1 MPVYSE
7 LATEAVGLLT
17 LTADDAGLSG
27 VWLEA
32 HRHAPTTRAGW
43 VRDDDRLADAAGQL
57 CEYLEGDRRCFD
69 LPLSQTAGTP
79 FQRRVWAAL
88 DAILYG
94 TTTTYGALAA
104 ALGAPAAVRAVGA
117 ANGRNPL
124 SIVRPCHRVVGATG
138 ALTGYGGGLE
148 AKRVLLALEA
158 RRV

>member
-1 MPVYSE
+1 MTVYSE

-57 CEYLEGDRRCFD
+57 REYLTGDRRCFD

-79 FQRRVWAAL
+79 FQHFVWAAL
-88 DAILYG
+88 DAIPYG
-94 TTTTYGALAA
+94 TTTT
-104 ALGAPAAVRAVGA
+104 
-117 ANGRNPL
+117 
-124 SIVRPCHRVVGATG
+124 
-138 ALTGYGGGLE
+138 YGGGLE

>member
-57 CEYLEGDRRCFD
+57 REYLTGDRRCFD
-69 LPLSQTAGTP
+69 LPRGLWTIQIA
-79 FQRRVWAAL
+79 QKKC
-88 DAILYG
+88 
-94 TTTTYGALAA
+94 
-104 ALGAPAAVRAVGA
+104 GA
-117 ANGRNPL
+117 AHCDLAYQLR
-124 SIVRPCHRVVGATG
+124 IK
-138 ALTGYGGGLE
+138 GLNRLPRIIDE
-148 AKRVLLALEA
+148 DRLYTANR
-158 RRV
+158 

>member
-1 MPVYSE
+1 MTVYSE
-7 LATEAVGLLT
+7 LAAEAVGLLT

-57 CEYLEGDRRCFD
+57 REYLTGDRRRFD

-88 DAILYG
+88 DAIPYG

-158 RRV
+158 RQV

>member
-1 MPVYSE
+1 MTVYSE

-17 LTADDAGLSG
+17 LTADDAGRSG

-32 HRHAPTTRAGW
+32 HRHAPTSRAGW

-57 CEYLEGDRRCFD
+57 REYLTGDRRYFD

-88 DAILYG
+88 DAIPYG